1 MVHELSRN
9 KESLPHSLRIE
20 SLPISTFIRGHF
32 GLKFP
37 LKKIPKQRVH
47 WLLKASR
54 FQSGKN
60 AESLAVPPPR
70 PADTRGQ
77 HTRWWA
83 GPQQLGLGVVSEP
96 AARFGESSRL
106 LAFDGT
112 HPPPGI
118 ATLVLRWAP
127 AARPSAAWGILQLTG
142 WALSQTKAWP
152 LPGPIKPPAF
162 PAFQPSLSLGVAN

>member
-60 AESLAVPPPR
+60 AESLAVPPPSACGHQGAAHEVVGR
-70 PADTRGQ
+70 AAATRVGCCFRACSAVWRILPPPCFRRYTPPSRDCHPSAPLGPSCKAKCSLGNPAADG
-77 HTRWWA
+77 
-83 GPQQLGLGVVSEP
+83 LGLVPDKG
-96 AARFGESSRL
+96 
-106 LAFDGT
+106 LAT
-112 HPPPGI
+112 P
-118 ATLVLRWAP
+118 
-127 AARPSAAWGILQLTG
+127 RP
-142 WALSQTKAWP
+142 
-152 LPGPIKPPAF
+152 
-162 PAFQPSLSLGVAN
+162 N